1 MFSRLIRSAA
11 YAGNFERLNGL
22 VTTFFA
28 KFKLTPDEKI
38 LAAHAIYRTSGGKGT
53 EAIKAVTEI
62 TKAYQGSGGKISGE
76 ALRCVGEIAFKR
88 AYAEVPK
95 YESVKLA
102 GGSVDALAAS
112 IDRKAGG
119 LEKVKRAMDSVIST
133 KDSYW
138 GVAALYENGKAYE
151 GLAVEMENPPAIKG
165 ATTDDVKKKLA
176 PQAQAARQQA
186 ASFYKIAIDTMGKF
200 HVYNDYSRRVI
211 SASAKANGSKL
222 VMEDWVEVPDLVG
235 SEVSESVASEIR

>member
-1 MFSRLIRSAA
+1 MFARAIRSAA
-11 YAGNFERLNGL
+11 YAGSFERLNGL
-22 VTTFFA
+22 VTNYFA

-38 LAAHAIYRTSGGKGT
+38 LAAYTVYRTAGGKGT
-53 EAIKAVTEI
+53 EAVKAVSEI
-62 TKAYQGSGGKISGE
+62 TQAYQGSGGKISGE
-76 ALRCVGEIAFKR
+76 ALRYVGEIAFKR
-88 AYAEVPK
+88 AYGEVPK

-112 IDRKAGG
+112 IERKAGG

-165 ATTDDVKKKLA
+165 ASIDDVKKKLA

-186 ASFYKIAIDTMGKF
+186 ASFYKIATETMGKF
-200 HVYNDYSRRVI
+200 HVYSEYSLRVV
-211 SASAKANGSKL
+211 SASAKANGSKV
-222 VMEDWVEVPDLVG
+222 VMEDWVEVPDLIG
-235 SEVSESVASEIR
+235 SEVSESVAAEVR